1 MNTVSSTKKR
11 LFYKAAILLFALFAL
26 LFPFLFA
33 PTTAPISASA
43 ASGDV
48 IKMHEYRVEMDIQT
62 DRKVRVQEWMD
73 VEFYST
79 RSMFY
84 RALPIEST
92 RYFAITAKCLGNS
105 QTGEQNSA
113 FDFEVADNPD
123 IDGFID
129 FNCRGGT
136 SRGKRWTYYFSYT
149 MENGWNAAS
158 GDNGMILDVIGFGAT
173 VDIHNVKGT
182 LRFPYA
188 VDENSINTYVG
199 YGNNQTQND
208 LQTALSADKKT
219 FTFTTDKLSV
229 NYNPDYDI
237 YVADGVSVDFCFA
250 EDYFDSYFVTRSFNG
265 ETWII
270 VLGGVVAVAAGAL
283 IALLLG
289 KKREIV
295 TVVNLKAPDDMDP
308 LKMGKLLDGVVDNE
322 DITSMIY
329 YFAHKGYMQI
339 DLSSPDEPIFIKKVD
354 ELPENAPYYQ
364 KTLFDGLF
372 ERGDRVT
379 PNDLQNHFYKAVE
392 RALLQVPKQKMYDT
406 RSVLVSLSGSVI
418 AVLFT
423 TLICLILAGMRIGN
437 GYAFGLGITFFI
449 PLAIIF
455 VLRLVRENYR
465 YKWKKWL
472 LNLFVGIELI
482 VAVIFTL
489 LFVFLIGNHVAT
501 EFEKLAISAIAFGA
515 AFATK
520 GLFSRT
526 EQYCQTLGHILG
538 FKEFIVVT
546 EEDKIKFMLQ
556 ENPELYFKILPYAQV
571 LGVTNEWESKFANI
585 TMQPPT
591 WCTGDWTV
599 FDYMLVNRCMRT
611 AMITSMRSP
620 DNSGGR
626 GIGGTGGGGSFGG
639 FGGGGFGGGGFGTR

>member
-26 LFPFLFA
+26 LFSLLFA
-33 PTTAPISASA
+33 PTAAPISASA

-48 IKMHEYRVEMDIQT
+48 IKMHEYRVEMDIHA
-62 DRKVRVQEWMD
+62 DRTVRVQEWMD

-84 RALPIEST
+84 RALPVENA

-105 QTGEQNSA
+105 QTGEQNAA

-136 SRGKRWTYYFSYT
+136 SCGKRWTYYFSYT

-158 GDNGMILDVIGFGAT
+158 RDNGMILDVIGFGAT

-188 VDENSINTYVG
+188 VDESSIKTYVG
-199 YGNNQTQND
+199 YGNEQTQNG
-208 LQTALSADKKT
+208 LQTTLSADKKT
-219 FTFTTDKLSV
+219 FSFTTDKLSV

-250 EDYFDSYFVTRSFNG
+250 QDRFDSYFVTRSFNG

-270 VLGGVVAVAAGAL
+270 VLGGVLAIAAGVL
-283 IALLLG
+283 IAVLLG

-295 TVVNLKAPDDMDP
+295 PIVNLKAPDDMDP

-329 YFAHKGYMQI
+329 YFAHKGYMQV
-339 DLSSPDEPIFIKKVD
+339 DLTNPDEPVFIKRVE

-372 ERGDRVT
+372 TKGDRVT
-379 PNDLQNHFYKAVE
+379 PTDLQNHFYTSVE
-392 RALLQVPKQKMYDT
+392 RALMQVPKQKMYDT
-406 RSVLVSLSGSVI
+406 RSIFVSLSGSLI
-418 AVLFT
+418 ALAFT
-423 TLICLILAGMRIGN
+423 TIVCLILAGVRLGN

-472 LNLFVGIELI
+472 INLFVGIELA

-489 LFVFLIGNHVAT
+489 LFAFLIGNHVLT
-501 EFEKLAISAIAFGA
+501 EFEKLAISAFAFGT
-515 AFATK
+515 AFTTK
-520 GLFSRT
+520 GLFTRT
-526 EQYCQTLGHILG
+526 EKYCQTLGHILG
-538 FKEFIVVT
+538 FKQFIVVT

-556 ENPELYFKILPYAQV
+556 ENPELYFKVLPYAQV
-571 LGVTNEWESKFANI
+571 LGVTDEWESKFANI

-591 WCTGDWTV
+591 WCTGYYST
-599 FDYMLVNRCMRT
+599 FDYLYLSRCMRS
-611 AMITSMRSP
+611 AMVVSMRAP
-620 DNSGGR
+620 DTSGGR